1 MIMQGESTAARA
13 AAIGSDH
20 FRIGRARTLDEL
32 AEAVDGVTLDK
43 LNDYL
48 RTRDYGPATIA
59 SVGPVE
65 LALAS
70 LV

>member
-1 MIMQGESTAARA
+1 MQGESTAARA

-20 FRIGRARTLDEL
+20 FRLGRARSLEEL
-32 AEAVDGVTLDK
+32 AEVVDAVTLDK

-48 RTRDYGPATIA
+48 RTRDYGPATVA

-65 LALAS
+65 LA
-70 LV
+70 VTVG